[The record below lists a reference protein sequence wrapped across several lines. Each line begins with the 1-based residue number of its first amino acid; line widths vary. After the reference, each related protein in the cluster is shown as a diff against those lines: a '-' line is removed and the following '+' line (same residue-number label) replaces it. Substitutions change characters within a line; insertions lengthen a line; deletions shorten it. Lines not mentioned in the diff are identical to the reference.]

1 MYAGVKMRVPGYRQ
15 DRRRGES
22 SCGPWHGAAALA
34 VLLVSV
40 AAHAVRGP
48 QPVVRLPLAD
58 LGFPGISQSFQDAGA
73 AMLTVH
79 FVDSTHILLTYGLRG
94 LVERIK
100 DDPPTDDDRAVGAL
114 LVELPSGKVLARA
127 RWHLHD
133 HGQYLWALGDG
144 RFLLRTRSLLTSIA
158 PVANLAS
165 EDAFRQTRFAFLP
178 GVIDAVVVSPE
189 GDLVT
194 VETSPPRKPPPERTV
209 FFVNEPQEKEQ
220 DPVETFHFMRTTGTG
235 SPESPVVAIS
245 AGSVRARGTA
255 MLPMNGRGYLMA
267 KSEKRNRWALEFE
280 GFDGDTRKL
289 SYVDSSCAP
298 RMVLVSPSQFVVF
311 SCRGADDRIML
322 SSFNFLPLET
332 WEEPLGESLGTAHFA
347 YAPQAGRFALSRMIS
362 SAPSSTPGT
371 TSVGAGEPNS
381 QEVRLYQIESG
392 DLLLKLNCSPASRT
406 GQNFDVSADGMNVL
420 VVRAGVIEVYRM
432 PPLSAKDKQ
441 ELAEVQQRE
450 PPVPHSNFVKLKHI
464 TPEPT
469 ESVAEAAA
477 ASDKAQAAEAAAAT
491 PVAAAPAAPVPAAA
505 VPEAVPPATAPAPAA
520 VASDNAPANAGD
532 VETRRKPPS
541 LLNPGETVENGKKP
555 PQ

>member
-1 MYAGVKMRVPGYRQ
+1 MYAGVKMRVPGYRR
-15 DRRRGES
+15 DRRRGER
-22 SCGPWHGAAALA
+22 SCGPWHGAVALA

-48 QPVVRLPLAD
+48 QPAVRLPLAD
-58 LGFPGISQSFQDAGA
+58 LGFPGVSQSFQDAGA

-79 FVDSTHILLTYGLRG
+79 FVDNTHILLTYGLRG

-100 DDPPTDDDRAVGAL
+100 DDPPTDDDRAVAAL
-114 LVELPSGKVLARA
+114 LLELPSGKVLART

-133 HGQYLWALGDG
+133 HGQYLWAIGNG
-144 RFLLRTRSLLTSIA
+144 RFLLRIRSTLTSIA
-158 PVANLAS
+158 PLANLAS
-165 EDAFRQTRFAFLP
+165 DDAFRQTRFASLP

-209 FFVNEPQEKEQ
+209 FFVNEPQEKEP
-220 DPVETFHFMRTTGTG
+220 DPLETFHFMRTEGIG
-235 SPESPVVAIS
+235 SLESPLLAIS

-255 MLPMNGRGYLMA
+255 TLPMNGRGYLMA
-267 KSEKRNRWALEFE
+267 KSEKRNRWAVEFE
-280 GFDGDTRKL
+280 GFDGDNRKL

-332 WEEPLGESLGTAHFA
+332 WEEPLGESIGSTHFA

-371 TSVGAGEPNS
+371 TSVGAGEANS

-392 DLLLKLNCSPASRT
+392 DLLLKLSCSPASRT
-406 GQNFDVSADGMNVL
+406 GQNFDVSADGMSVL
-420 VVRAGVIEVYRM
+420 VVRGGVIEVYRM

-450 PPVPHSNFVKLKHI
+450 PPVPHSNLVKLKHI

-477 ASDKAQAAEAAAAT
+477 ASDKAQATQPAAPAT
-491 PVAAAPAAPVPAAA
+491 PVTAAPAAPVPAATA
-505 VPEAVPPATAPAPAA
+505 SRPPA

-541 LLNPGETVENGKKP
+541 LLNPGETVDNGKKS